1 MATGIGSFTDALAFG
16 ALNDVL
22 SLFHDKTHT
31 EDQTNMRFKFY
42 QPGGKLAGHD
52 FRAISL
58 KAETVLMPA
67 ELSMFNQNRPDQL
80 YAQ

>member
-22 SLFHDKTHT
+22 SFFMTKTHT

-42 QPGGKLAGHD
+42 HQA
-52 FRAISL
+52 
-58 KAETVLMPA
+58 
-67 ELSMFNQNRPDQL
+67 
-80 YAQ
+80 